1 MSGNECAIPITP
13 PISGKMPISILTVVV
28 PVRICGVVIAVRP
41 MRSRVVRSRFV
52 MKAQEIHAVIVAVGC
67 PHDGMDVE
75 FLRLRIIQDDAL
87 MVIELDHH
95 HRTLN
100 TIIKSALFSHA
111 AGPTEMGLREV
122 PFDIVHPGLKGTG
135 GNVDK

>member
-28 PVRICGVVIAVRP
+28 PVRICGVAVIAVRP

-75 FLRLRIIQDDAL
+75 FLRLRIIQHDAL

-95 HRTLN
+95 HRTL
-100 TIIKSALFSHA
+100 KDHKQQKALSSPMPPA
-111 AGPTEMGLREV
+111 QQKWVSERCRSTLSIRA
-122 PFDIVHPGLKGTG
+122 
-135 GNVDK
+135 